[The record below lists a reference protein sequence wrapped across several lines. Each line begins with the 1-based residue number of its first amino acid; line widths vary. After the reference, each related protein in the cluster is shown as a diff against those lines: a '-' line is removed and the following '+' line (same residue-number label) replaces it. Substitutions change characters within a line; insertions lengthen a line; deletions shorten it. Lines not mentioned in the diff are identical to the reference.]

1 MALAASDTPLYLLEE
16 GDVAEITRR
25 DVKIFDKDGN
35 AVEREVIESNIEHDA
50 GDKAGYRHYMLRKF
64 TSSQPLCVM
73 RLKIVLTKTDLPLTY
88 LVKVLTRYSKVQ
100 HVQIMPVVPAT
111 MRV

>member
-1 MALAASDTPLYLLEE
+1 M
-16 GDVAEITRR
+16 AEITRR

-50 GDKAGYRHYMLRKF
+50 GDKAGYRHYVRKF
-64 TSSQPLCVM
+64 TSSQPLFVM

-88 LVKVLTRYSKVQ
+88 R
-100 HVQIMPVVPAT
+100 
-111 MRV
+111 